1 MLECGAVTRTIA
13 AHQMTVRLLIAA
25 FTAVALF
32 AACSKKE
39 AAAPAAGA
47 AGGATPPPQFKPL
60 PLPPQAKYVRDH
72 YRSLEDCAFDWGHAG
87 RCTPVPAGAPERSQG
102 ASFFGPN
109 YSNAIR
115 DESQLEARKLAL
127 QQGYVT
133 SLDEKPSNRAIGT
146 SDTPKS

>member
-1 MLECGAVTRTIA
+1 
-13 AHQMTVRLLIAA
+13 MTLRLLIAA
-25 FTAVALF
+25 FTAAALF

-47 AGGATPPPQFKPL
+47 AAGGSTPQFKPL
-60 PLPPQAKYVRDH
+60 PVPPQAKYVRDH

-87 RCTPVPAGAPERSQG
+87 RCMPVPANAAERSQG

-127 QQGYVT
+127 AQGYLT
-133 SLDEKPSNRAIGT
+133 SLDEKPSNRAIGS
-146 SDTPKS
+146 SDTPKG

>member
-1 MLECGAVTRTIA
+1 MTFRT
-13 AHQMTVRLLIAA
+13 LIACA
-25 FTAVALF
+25 TVFVLLTG
-32 AACSKKE
+32 CSKKE
-39 AAAPAAGA
+39 ATAPAAGA
-47 AGGATPPPQFKPL
+47 AGSTPPPSQFKPL

-72 YRSLEDCAFDWGHAG
+72 YKSLEDCAFDWGHAG
-87 RCTPVPAGAPERSQG
+87 RCTPVPASAPERSQG